1 MRLLKKKSAKKSESK
16 KSPASNKLSV
26 DYIADDIIKEGK
38 TLHLQAAPL
47 KIVANQVAEKIVKK
61 LEKTDKRTI
70 KKSDLNTLIA
80 KEIKGYSK
88 DLSFVYQNRG
98 KII

>member
-1 MRLLKKKSAKKSESK
+1 MKLLKKKSAKKSESK

-38 TLHLQAAPL
+38 ALHLQAAPL

-70 KKSDLNTLIA
+70 KKSDLKTLIA